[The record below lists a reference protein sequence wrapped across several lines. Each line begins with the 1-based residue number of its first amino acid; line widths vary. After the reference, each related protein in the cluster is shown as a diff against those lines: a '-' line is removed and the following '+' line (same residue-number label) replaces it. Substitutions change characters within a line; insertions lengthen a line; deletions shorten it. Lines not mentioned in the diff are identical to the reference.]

1 MKSVG
6 VIIIREVYLLGGPQD
21 IAYRKDRVALYSRLS
36 SLLHPPS
43 MYLLIATLIAVMVVF
58 ICAIALPMSPNTSHM
73 MLFPL
78 LQAITALLVLGAI
91 AAFSYRNSAT

>member
-1 MKSVG
+1 
-6 VIIIREVYLLGGPQD
+6 
-21 IAYRKDRVALYSRLS
+21 
-36 SLLHPPS
+36 
-43 MYLLIATLIAVMVVF
+43 
-58 ICAIALPMSPNTSHM
+58 M